1 MNPLEIEMK
10 SRVFAVAAALVLA
23 APLAQAQDAAEVDAV
38 VAAIKAANP
47 NIRQLCQGGP
57 DAIRKASGDAV
68 MKLMG
73 EGKIKGNPQQTGGA
87 AGAKIGQECR
97 G

>member
-1 MNPLEIEMK
+1 MK
-10 SRVFAVAAALVLA
+10 NSIIPVFAALTLCC
-23 APLAQAQDAAEVDAV
+23 APALAQDAAEVDAV

-47 NIRQLCQGGP
+47 NLRALCQGGP
-57 DAIRKASGDAV
+57 DAVRKASTEAV

-73 EGKIKGNPQQTGGA
+73 EGKVKGNPQQVGGA

>member
-1 MNPLEIEMK
+1 MNAKLL
-10 SRVFAVAAALVLA
+10 AVAAALAFA

-38 VAAIKAANP
+38 VAAVKTANP
-47 NIRQLCQGGP
+47 NLRQLCQGGP
-57 DAIRKASGDAV
+57 DAIRKASTDAV

-73 EGKIKGNPQQTGGA
+73 EGKIKGNPQQVGGA
-87 AGAKIGQECR
+87 AGGKIGQECR

>member
-1 MNPLEIEMK
+1 MNAKLL
-10 SRVFAVAAALVLA
+10 AVAAALAFA

-38 VAAIKAANP
+38 VAAVKAANP
-47 NIRQLCQGGP
+47 NLRQLCQGGP
-57 DAIRKASGDAV
+57 DAIRKASTEAV

-73 EGKIKGNPQQTGGA
+73 EGKIKGNPQQVGGA
-87 AGAKIGQECR
+87 AGGKVGQECR

>member
-1 MNPLEIEMK
+1 MNAKLL
-10 SRVFAVAAALVLA
+10 AVAAAMAFA

-38 VAAIKAANP
+38 VAAVKSANP
-47 NIRQLCQGGP
+47 NLRQLCQGGP
-57 DAIRKASGDAV
+57 DAIRKASTDAV

-73 EGKIKGNPQQTGGA
+73 EGKIKGNPQQVGGA
-87 AGAKIGQECR
+87 AGGKIGQECR

>member
-1 MNPLEIEMK
+1 MNAKLL
-10 SRVFAVAAALVLA
+10 AVAAALAFA

-38 VAAIKAANP
+38 VAAVKSANP
-47 NIRQLCQGGP
+47 NLRQLCQGGP
-57 DAIRKASGDAV
+57 DAIRKASTDAV

-73 EGKIKGNPQQTGGA
+73 EGKIKGNPQQVGGA
-87 AGAKIGQECR
+87 AGGKIGQECR

>member
-1 MNPLEIEMK
+1 MRAGLIAIAAG
-10 SRVFAVAAALVLA
+10 FAMFATAV
-23 APLAQAQDAAEVDAV
+23 QAQDAAEVDAV
-38 VAAIKAANP
+38 VVAVKAANP

-57 DAIRKASGDAV
+57 DSIRKATSEAV

-73 EGKIKGNPQQTGGA
+73 EGKIKGNPQQVGGA
-87 AGAKIGQECR
+87 AGQKVGQECR

>member
-1 MNPLEIEMK
+1 MNAKL
-10 SRVFAVAAALVLA
+10 FAVAAALAFA

-38 VAAIKAANP
+38 VAAVKTANP
-47 NIRQLCQGGP
+47 NLRQLCQGGP
-57 DAIRKASGDAV
+57 DAIRKASTDAV

-73 EGKIKGNPQQTGGA
+73 EGKIKGNPQQVGGA
-87 AGAKIGQECR
+87 AGGKIGQECR

>member
-1 MNPLEIEMK
+1 MNISKIAFAATL
-10 SRVFAVAAALVLA
+10 VFT
-23 APLAQAQDAAEVDAV
+23 APFAFAQDAAEVDAV

-47 NIRQLCQGGP
+47 DQKTLCQGGP

-68 MKLMG
+68 RKLMG

-87 AGAKIGQECR
+87 AGARIGQECR